1 MPEGTVRAGGGRS
14 DRVLVQTASGLLEDS
29 EQAATFGS
37 GVLGHRRAIK
47 TDGCFCQGQNL
58 LFV

>member
-1 MPEGTVRAGGGRS
+1 MRAGGGRS

-47 TDGCFCQGQNL
+47 TDGCICQGQNL